1 MSMDY
6 IIVFLYWIMLL
17 YEYNHYYL
25 FKDTNFLFYFDI
37 INKKSWALYDAINNF
52 FLYWKLI
59 ILRVKKWI
67 NKNMQD
73 FERTKVYF
81 YWQLKCLS
89 KE

>member
-59 ILRVKKWI
+59 ILRVK
-67 NKNMQD
+67 NGL
-73 FERTKVYF
+73 TKICKT
-81 YWQLKCLS
+81 LKEL
-89 KE
+89 KFIFIDN